1 MPNSFDIPLT
11 NTYIQQGTYASLAEA
26 AQAQTTILYQAYK
39 ELEFYWSDV
48 LLFDT
53 QNIIYGKKQFLH
65 RHPLHTDEIHPTYF
79 EMVDYLVDNMIGYT
93 APFKRIS

>member
-11 NTYIQQGTYASLAEA
+11 NTYIQQGSYASLAEA

-53 QNIIYGKKQFLH
+53 QNIIYGKKQFPSPSL
-65 RHPLHTDEIHPTYF
+65 TY
-79 EMVDYLVDNMIGYT
+79 G
-93 APFKRIS
+93 

>member
-11 NTYIQQGTYASLAEA
+11 NTYSTRYLRIISRSSTSK
-26 AQAQTTILYQAYK
+26 TTILYQAYK

-53 QNIIYGKKQFLH
+53 QNIIYGKKTISPSPS
-65 RHPLHTDEIHPTYF
+65 PLHTDEIHPTYF
-79 EMVDYLVDNMIGYT
+79 EMVDY
-93 APFKRIS
+93 

>member
-11 NTYIQQGTYASLAEA
+11 NILFNKVLRILAEA

-48 LLFDT
+48 
-53 QNIIYGKKQFLH
+53 Y
-65 RHPLHTDEIHPTYF
+65 
-79 EMVDYLVDNMIGYT
+79 YLIL
-93 APFKRIS
+93 KI

>member
-11 NTYIQQGTYASLAEA
+11 NTYIQQGSYASLAEA

-48 LLFDT
+48 LFDT
-53 QNIIYGKKQFLH
+53 QNIIYGKKKQFH
-65 RHPLHTDEIHPTYF
+65 RHAFTY
-79 EMVDYLVDNMIGYT
+79 G
-93 APFKRIS
+93 